1 MSTKMNYI
9 KLSQAT
15 TVCFDIDKAFCDT
28 SLTIKKI
35 VILDRNKT
43 EEEISQIIS
52 NVLNAVN
59 QHSLLINALKQ
70 KYDFKQSGVVKKV
83 LPYEINKEVF
93 GAIFSNDKT
102 YVIGSIDEVLLNNKA
117 GIIKRSEE
125 FINQGM
131 DVYVLGQNSSGSFN
145 EEMTATALIVTKE
158 NVKQSITSSI
168 KWLNE
173 NNVDLIVFSNDSPIK
188 TASIAYEAGVKNTD
202 KQISLENMSIDEV
215 KSVANKYSVFANAS
229 KEQRIAIIESLRAK
243 GEKVIMIDHDT
254 DDLPKTLENSKRINN
269 NLHRAGLFLTSKLLL
284 AVFLIPLLVIGYNI
298 KAFDN
303 PFGLY
308 RYFVMDAIIDVF
320 AIVLIMLNKNNDNI
334 KGKFIINILKTSL
347 PGALTMFA
355 SALIIFALY
364 SAQRNGNFSFGV
376 YNEQIAITMSMIS
389 FVALG
394 DIVLYNILSPLN
406 KHHRFIM
413 VVTVA
418 ITAILLAVSAIVSY
432 TTNRADLL
440 FGISFMEMNGPAYLL
455 TAIIITLLVGLYITI
470 YRIVDVFKG
479 KDE

>member
-1 MSTKMNYI
+1 MNYI

-15 TVCFDIDKAFCDT
+15 TVCFDIDKVFCDT

-35 VILDRNKT
+35 VILDRSKT

-52 NVLNAVN
+52 NVLNAVD

-102 YVIGSIDEVLLNNKA
+102 YVIGSIDEVLLNNKV
-117 GIIKRSEE
+117 GIVKRSEE

-131 DVYVLGQNSSGSFN
+131 DAYVLGQNSSGSFN
-145 EEMTATALIVTKE
+145 EEMTAVALIIVEE
-158 NVKQSITSSI
+158 NIKQSIVSST

-173 NNVDLIVFSNDSPIK
+173 NSVDVIVFSNDSPTK
-188 TASIAYEAGVKNTD
+188 AASIAYEAGVKNTD
-202 KQISLENMSIDEV
+202 KQISLENMPVDEI
-215 KSVANKYSVFANAS
+215 KNIAGKYIVFANAS
-229 KEQRIAIIESLRAK
+229 QEQRVAIIESLRAK
-243 GEKVIMIDHDT
+243 GEKVIMIDRDV
-254 DDLPKTLENSKRINN
+254 DNLPKALDNSKKISS
-269 NLHRAGLFLTSKLLL
+269 NLHRAGLFLTTKFLL
-284 AVFLIPLLVIGYNI
+284 AVFLIPLLVVGYNI

-308 RYFVMDAIIDVF
+308 HYFVMDAIIDVF
-320 AIVLIMLNKNNDNI
+320 AIALIMLNKNNDNI

-347 PGALTMFA
+347 PGALTMLA

-364 SAQRNGNFSFGV
+364 SAQRNGEFSFGI
-376 YNEQIAITMSMIS
+376 YNIQTAITMSMIS
-389 FVALG
+389 FMALG
-394 DIVLYNILSPLN
+394 AVVLYNILSPLN
-406 KHHRFIM
+406 KHHRLVM
-413 VVTVA
+413 VITVS

-455 TAIIITLLVGLYITI
+455 TAIIITLLVGIYITI
-470 YRIVDVFKG
+470 YRIIDVFKG